1 MAVTPNHNSFRG
13 PLGPVS
19 SPYQEANMTTPNPED
34 FINLAGLKDRESL
47 QFVGRILESQRVV
60 LEAQLS
66 QMKAL
71 QDAVQSRMQ
80 TIK

>member
-1 MAVTPNHNSFRG
+1 
-13 PLGPVS
+13 
-19 SPYQEANMTTPNPED
+19 MTTPNPED
-34 FINLAGLKDRESL
+34 FLNLAGLKDRESL

>member
-1 MAVTPNHNSFRG
+1 
-13 PLGPVS
+13 
-19 SPYQEANMTTPNPED
+19 MTTPNPED